1 MASADATPLEP
12 RQRVPGGPTGG
23 VSVLLHAGDEPD
35 FASSSR
41 QTAHVAYPS
50 GDAVVVTEIRAGIA
64 SPSPHVLRPSGDR
77 TRPVTFVSWA
87 PGDAHRGLLAVGTRD
102 ELRLYAPPAD
112 DSPPSSPA
120 GDDPDLL
127 LHHRDDLVDAS
138 DDSSRWIL
146 LDRVAL
152 DADVTC
158 AAWTHDAEGI
168 VLATASGFVGACRL
182 RRPEDGR
189 PGDGRPED
197 GRPGDDI
204 PETGDYQVQSRWSWR
219 GRASEP
225 QALVAAGPTLDA
237 AAATAAE
244 ASLRAVAWRPDPDV
258 NSGEMAPHPETRRA
272 EHLKHPSPVTSL
284 SWRPSPSG
292 ETAPHPEEE
301 ALMTTCADGAI
312 RVWTRPPA
320 GFAADARGSRALVLA
335 FVAQADAR
343 TSGEDPPA
351 VFGARWVRVETS
363 RGRRRR
369 GARRRG
375 VRGRDGAR
383 VVDRGWRPGVRA
395 RAARARV
402 GNRAV
407 SVGARRASECGDA
420 RGVCVDARADVGV

>member
-41 QTAHVAYPS
+41 PSAHVAYPS

-64 SPSPHVLRPSGDR
+64 SPSPHVFRPSGDR
-77 TRPVTFVSWA
+77 TRPVTFASWA

-189 PGDGRPED
+189 PGDD
-197 GRPGDDI
+197 IPGDDI
-204 PETGDYQVQSRWSWR
+204 PETGDDQVQSRWSWR

-225 QALVAAGPTLDA
+225 QALVAAGPT
-237 AAATAAE
+237 
-244 ASLRAVAWRPDPDV
+244 P
-258 NSGEMAPHPETRRA
+258 
-272 EHLKHPSPVTSL
+272 
-284 SWRPSPSG
+284 
-292 ETAPHPEEE
+292 
-301 ALMTTCADGAI
+301 
-312 RVWTRPPA
+312 
-320 GFAADARGSRALVLA
+320 
-335 FVAQADAR
+335 
-343 TSGEDPPA
+343 
-351 VFGARWVRVETS
+351 
-363 RGRRRR
+363 RRRR
-369 GARRRG
+369 RHRRGGVPPRRR
-375 VRGRDGAR
+375 V
-383 VVDRGWRPGVRA
+383 
-395 RAARARV
+395 
-402 GNRAV
+402 
-407 SVGARRASECGDA
+407 AS
-420 RGVCVDARADVGV
+420 

>member
-41 QTAHVAYPS
+41 PSAHVAYPS

-64 SPSPHVLRPSGDR
+64 SPSPHVFRPSGDR
-77 TRPVTFVSWA
+77 TRPVTFASWA

-189 PGDGRPED
+189 PGD
-197 GRPGDDI
+197 DI
-204 PETGDYQVQSRWSWR
+204 PETGDDRVQSRWSWR

-244 ASLRAVAWRPDPDV
+244 TSLRAVAWRHDPDV
-258 NSGEMAPHPETRRA
+258 DSGEMAPHPETRRA

-292 ETAPHPEEE
+292 EMAPHPEEE

-351 VFGARWVRVETS
+351 VFGARWVRVERGGEGADS
-363 RGRRRR
+363 RGRP
-369 GARRRG
+369 G
-375 VRGRDGAR
+375 DGAGAELVAAACGDGTAR
-383 VVDRGWRPGVRA
+383 AWLIEGGDRGSARA
-395 RAARARV
+395 RARARV

>member
-41 QTAHVAYPS
+41 PPRTSPTPPATPS
-50 GDAVVVTEIRAGIA
+50 S
-64 SPSPHVLRPSGDR
+64 SPRFARESPRPLPHVFRPSGDR
-77 TRPVTFVSWA
+77 TRPVTFASWA

-189 PGDGRPED
+189 PGDD
-197 GRPGDDI
+197 IPGDDI
-204 PETGDYQVQSRWSWR
+204 PETGDDQVQSRWSWR

-225 QALVAAGPTLDA
+225 QALVARGT
-237 AAATAAE
+237 
-244 ASLRAVAWRPDPDV
+244 
-258 NSGEMAPHPETRRA
+258 HP
-272 EHLKHPSPVTSL
+272 
-284 SWRPSPSG
+284 
-292 ETAPHPEEE
+292 
-301 ALMTTCADGAI
+301 
-312 RVWTRPPA
+312 
-320 GFAADARGSRALVLA
+320 
-335 FVAQADAR
+335 
-343 TSGEDPPA
+343 
-351 VFGARWVRVETS
+351 
-363 RGRRRR
+363 RRRR
-369 GARRRG
+369 RHRRGDVPPRRR
-375 VRGRDGAR
+375 V
-383 VVDRGWRPGVRA
+383 
-395 RAARARV
+395 
-402 GNRAV
+402 
-407 SVGARRASECGDA
+407 AS
-420 RGVCVDARADVGV
+420 